1 MSFMGDFTHVFMKLL
16 ACNIQGL
23 GGSKCMLERKNFHQE
38 FKSPS
43 FKGVPDI
50 LLLQEHHLSANR
62 ILNIGNPLE
71 GIWHTFWS
79 PAQGEH
85 GRKGGVCTS
94 IRNSPDVVL
103 VRQDTIVEGRV
114 IYVTIR
120 WYNA

>member
-16 ACNIQGL
+16 MWNIQGL
-23 GGSKCMLERKNFHQE
+23 GNSKCMLEMKNFRHD

-71 GIWHTFWS
+71 GDWQTFWS
-79 PAQGEH
+79 PTQGEH

-94 IRNSPDVVL
+94 IRNSSYLVV
-103 VRQDTIVEGRV
+103 VGQDTKVEG
-114 IYVTIR
+114 
-120 WYNA
+120 